1 MTFHLLIIQNT
12 KFYKNSFET
21 KSSVEDR
28 RRARHGKA
36 DVEPHTRSLVAGSLK
51 SVVATCTNAANK
63 QTTLF
68 LNSGDVTLLL
78 L

>member
-1 MTFHLLIIQNT
+1 MTFHVLIIQNT

-36 DVEPHTRSLVAGSLK
+36 DVEPHTHTHVALWP
-51 SVVATCTNAANK
+51 A
-63 QTTLF
+63 L
-68 LNSGDVTLLL
+68 
-78 L
+78 